1 MVQLQEK
8 HQLPT
13 AKKKKAVNYG
23 ATSVLISRSH
33 STSQNASISTHFKW
47 IHCAVTAN
55 GAEENM
61 ESQQRPAIISTKW
74 SYI

>member
-8 HQLPT
+8 HKLPT
-13 AKKKKAVNYG
+13 ANKRAVR
-23 ATSVLISRSH
+23 VQHLFISRSLI
-33 STSQNASISTHFKW
+33 TSQNASISTHFKW
-47 IHCAVTAN
+47 IRCAVTAN
-55 GAEENM
+55 GAEENNM